1 MRYVSLAIR
10 QPKMETLKQKRSE
23 KHTGHSQGPEREREW
38 VQCKYRPAHR
48 MVTIIIIIR
57 K

>member
-1 MRYVSLAIR
+1 
-10 QPKMETLKQKRSE
+10 METLKQKRSE